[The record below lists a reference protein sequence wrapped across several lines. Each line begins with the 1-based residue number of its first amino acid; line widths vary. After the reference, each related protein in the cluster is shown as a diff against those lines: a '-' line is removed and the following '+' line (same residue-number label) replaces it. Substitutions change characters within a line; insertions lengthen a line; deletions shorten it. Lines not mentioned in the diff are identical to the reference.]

1 MRWVNHDGSTD
12 PQSIILTLGSADT
25 VRMAIKNG
33 SVDPV
38 TRDYI
43 DVLNFGIYR
52 LESTFAPPVH
62 GAYFVEVRTSK
73 DSFVRNIGD

>member
-52 LESTFAPPVH
+52 LESTFAPPP
-62 GAYFVEVRTSK
+62 YMVR
-73 DSFVRNIGD
+73 IL